1 MEGAEGFY
9 QSFGQIVCRWCDAGW
24 SGICVLCIFFNV
36 FLGFHTVYPGD
47 DVQET
52 HTYEQ
57 APGLDVR
64 TSHGT
69 QTLEYYTSGRKRK
82 STSNTL
88 LLSADTPNGPSAKEN
103 CKPDKTN
110 NITKKKKQENQK
122 QATNRENDS
131 ITLPYV
137 KGITEPIQR
146 GMRKHQ
152 IYIQGLKKTERQTEC
167 ETQTTGRYTR
177 TEEQK
182 AEQENKQTKE
192 KNLP

>member
-1 MEGAEGFY
+1 MGHQQKKTA
-9 QSFGQIVCRWCDAGW
+9 S
-24 SGICVLCIFFNV
+24 
-36 FLGFHTVYPGD
+36 
-47 DVQET
+47 
-52 HTYEQ
+52 
-57 APGLDVR
+57 
-64 TSHGT
+64 
-69 QTLEYYTSGRKRK
+69 QTKPT
-82 STSNTL
+82 TL
-88 LLSADTPNGPSAKEN
+88 Q
-103 CKPDKTN
+103 
-110 NITKKKKQENQK
+110 KKKKQENQK